1 MSKTNDPIAKAEI
14 LIRKPIEEV
23 FNAFIQPDL
32 ITQFWF
38 DKCSGPIEKD
48 ASIEWTW
55 SMFDMSILVVMQKFI
70 NNEKIIMS
78 WGEDKDQST
87 LEWTFTQR
95 SDQTTYI
102 SLINSDFQGTEAEKV
117 SKALDSTG
125 GFNLVIA
132 AAKAYLEH
140 GIKLNIVKDKF

>member
-1 MSKTNDPIAKAEI
+1 MSQTNDPIAKAEI
-14 LIRKPIEEV
+14 LIKKPIAEV
-23 FNAFIQPDL
+23 FNAFTQPNR

-55 SMFDMSILVVMQKFI
+55 TIFDITIPVKVMSYKE
-70 NNEKIIMS
+70 NENIIMS
-78 WGEDKDQST
+78 WGSGHDQSI
-87 LEWTFTQR
+87 LEWNFTKR
-95 SDQTTYI
+95 SEQTTYV
-102 SLINSDFQGTEAEKV
+102 SLINRDFRGNIDEKITT
-117 SKALDSTG
+117 ALDTTG

-140 GIKLNIVKDKF
+140 GIKLNIVNDKF